1 MLVVLAM
8 CCSAGSARKDL
19 QEADKLSTDPAGTE
33 WHDQVFHDLVLG
45 FQSQHSQWLHDWD
58 NNDPQHR
65 QFLQHIGRI
74 MLEAN
79 LTDSN
84 STVAVPVDD
93 DEDSSDEDSVDDQDS
108 LPDAAALGVSS
119 DAASPDVVSAG
130 SVALLSL
137 QNSSGSLPVTNSS
150 TNPVVA
156 AIEAKEIKLNEAF
169 RQALASYG
177 IYNVSA
183 PMLRYYRVKSTRV
196 MLLLADVAWL
206 VYAVAGFAQ
215 RTFALLV
222 PIVKIGQT
230 GELTVNAA
238 SLLSLAQLAADFVAR
253 FGDLIAKVFLVLFRG
268 INLANTLPPATG

>member
-1 MLVVLAM
+1 MLVVLTT
-8 CCSAGSARKDL
+8 CICYSAAARKDL
-19 QEADKLSTDPAGTE
+19 QEVDNISTAPAGAA
-33 WHDQVFHDLVLG
+33 WHDQMLQDFGLG
-45 FQSQHSQWLHDWD
+45 FDSQHSQWLHNWD

-74 MLEAN
+74 MLENN
-79 LTDSN
+79 LVDSS
-84 STVAVPVDD
+84 STTAVPADGD
-93 DEDSSDEDSVDDQDS
+93 SADEADAV
-108 LPDAAALGVSS
+108 PDAEALDISS
-119 DAASPDVVSAG
+119 AGADVVSAD
-130 SVALLSL
+130 SAVSISPE
-137 QNSSGSLPVTNSS
+137 NSSSSLPGSNS

-169 RQALASYG
+169 RQALDSLG
-177 IYNVSA
+177 IHNVSA

-222 PIVKIGQT
+222 PILKIGQT
-230 GELTVNAA
+230 GELTINAA
-238 SLLSLAQLAADFVAR
+238 SFLSLAQLVADFVAR